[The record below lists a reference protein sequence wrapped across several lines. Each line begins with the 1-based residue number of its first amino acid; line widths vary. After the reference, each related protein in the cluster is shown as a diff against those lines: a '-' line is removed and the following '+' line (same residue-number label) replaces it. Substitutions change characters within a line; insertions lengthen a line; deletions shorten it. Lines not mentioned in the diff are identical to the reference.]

1 MDYASAAANSE
12 DLCMWE
18 PVAGAPPAT
27 QTPLESFL
35 TDLQSAALASFGE
48 RDFDPKLY
56 VDLPLR
62 SALSVTRTAFE
73 ALPRLC
79 SGKIASDTLK
89 HFIDKFF
96 DVPGSD
102 LLPHVPKD
110 FRSEPEGFL
119 PLVKSQEARVWA
131 LKVHALWL
139 QLSRKVAENVQN
151 QPDMHTLL
159 PLPYPVIV
167 PGSRFREVY
176 YWDSYWIISRGLA
189 VSKMYDTAKG
199 IVRNLFSLVQTYG
212 FVPNGARTYYKNR
225 SQPPLLS
232 AMVRVVY
239 ENTHDLDFVEEAFP
253 VLLREHSFW
262 QSDLHRVHIMDRK
275 GHKHSLN
282 RYSANW
288 IGPRPESSTID
299 KQIADRLSKEKRSLL
314 YHDIAS
320 AAESGWDF
328 SSRWMQNGHD
338 LSSMRT
344 SSIVPVDLNAFLFQ
358 MEMNLSFFASLL
370 KEKEHMKYF
379 RSAAEARRCA
389 IEAILW
395 SERMGQWLDYW
406 LPYSKHST
414 YSRGHGK
421 FKKFHVLDIVNQ
433 NVNVFPSNFIP
444 LWCGVL
450 RPGDSRI
457 ENIVKAFSSSGLLY
471 SAGVPSSLRQTGQ
484 QWDFPNAWAPLQ
496 HMIIEG
502 LDWTNSKDAQIIAE
516 VIARRWIWTNYNSF
530 NATGEMQEKLDAQ
543 ICGKV
548 GYGGEYKPQQA
559 GFGWSNGVVLAL
571 LQKYGWPEDPTL
583 TCR

>member
-176 YWDSYWIISRGLA
+176 YWDSYWIIRGLA

-328 SSRWMQNGHD
+328 SSRNGHD

-358 MEMNLSFFASLL
+358 
-370 KEKEHMKYF
+370 
-379 RSAAEARRCA
+379 
-389 IEAILW
+389 
-395 SERMGQWLDYW
+395 
-406 LPYSKHST
+406 
-414 YSRGHGK
+414 
-421 FKKFHVLDIVNQ
+421 KFHVLDIVNQ

-548 GYGGEYKPQQA
+548 GYGGEYKPQA